1 MLSQPQGCRF
11 LAVTK
16 NTWGGKVKVRGLE
29 ELILFSKHGLYF
41 RELRRDRGG
50 EMSECFYLQEL
61 HKTPA
66 RISRRPWGQLVLQW
80 HEGQPLQRSK
90 VCISQSTWLQLPSV
104 IYFSRARRCRLCISY
119 SRGKN
124 ESGANKCLIFVEE
137 SVSDTPPALIPDL
150 IFWDCDSKPDDGRG
164 STGLFNLGFIFST
177 PFTVLGV
184 PDVTVLTPDWL

>member
-1 MLSQPQGCRF
+1 
-11 LAVTK
+11 
-16 NTWGGKVKVRGLE
+16 
-29 ELILFSKHGLYF
+29 
-41 RELRRDRGG
+41 
-50 EMSECFYLQEL
+50 MSECFYLQEL

-66 RISRRPWGQLVLQW
+66 RFSRHPWGRLALQW

-104 IYFSRARRCRLCISY
+104 IYFSRARRCRLCTSY

-150 IFWDCDSKPDDGRG
+150 ISWDCDSKPDDGRG
-164 STGLFNLGFIFST
+164 STGLFNSGFIFST

-184 PDVTVLTPDWL
+184 PDVTVLTPDCI